1 MVVAS
6 RCFAFRALITQALI
20 WKRFRVQHS
29 TSLLYLPI
37 PSSAENWKIVTNKL
51 CQFFSRL
58 SWHFN
63 LEISILESI
72 FLQNKNWSR
81 VQDFVCKTL
90 RLLRISLLISAIT
103 EFCVF
108 FSGKLFY
115 IRNRK
120 LFFCVC
126 IAWYKHS
133 WVLENS
139 RQLFKPSTRVSSPF
153 FSFLLLYSGP
163 DLFICVLVMFLNRVF
178 REKWFNQF
186 LQLLASII

>member
-1 MVVAS
+1 MFAWEHVNMVVAS

-20 WKRFRVQHS
+20 WKRFRVQNS

-37 PSSAENWKIVTNKL
+37 PSSAENWKIVTNKV

-63 LEISILESI
+63 REISILESI
-72 FLQNKNWSR
+72 FLQNKNWLC

-90 RLLRISLLISAIT
+90 RLVRISLLISAIT

-115 IRNRK
+115 ISNRK

-139 RQLFKPSTRVSSPF
+139 RQ
-153 FSFLLLYSGP
+153 
-163 DLFICVLVMFLNRVF
+163 
-178 REKWFNQF
+178 
-186 LQLLASII
+186 